1 MLRYIQQRVLLA
13 IPNLFLISIIVF
25 VVMRIVPGD
34 PVSNMLAQTPASGEQ
49 VEQLRESL
57 GLNDPLIL
65 QYVHFSTDALQGDLG
80 NSIQT
85 KRSVTSEIWSQFPTT
100 LWLTLCGLAVALLM
114 GIPIGIASALK
125 KGSWIDAAL
134 MTVALIGVSIPSFW
148 LALIALSVFSFNLG
162 WFPATGLGGWKH
174 MVLPALV
181 LGIGEASIIARMVRT
196 SMVEV
201 LRQEYVVV
209 ARAKGL
215 RNRLVVGR
223 HALRNAL
230 IPVITALGMEFGYLI
245 GGAVVLE
252 TVFAR
257 PGIGRLIVDGILERD
272 YPIVQ
277 GAVLFVAVLY
287 IVINII
293 VDVSYAWL
301 DPRIRVN

>member
-1 MLRYIQQRVLLA
+1 MLRYIQRRILLA
-13 IPNLFLISIIVF
+13 IPNLFLISLIVF

-57 GLNDPLIL
+57 GLNESIPE
-65 QYVHFSTDALQGDLG
+65 QYLHFVTDALQGDLG
-80 NSIQT
+80 RSIITRQ
-85 KRSVTSEIWSQFPTT
+85 SVSTEIINQFPTT
-100 LWLTLCGLAVALLM
+100 LWLTLCGLAVALIV
-114 GIPIGIASALK
+114 GIPIGIASALR
-125 KGSWIDAAL
+125 KGSWVDAAL
-134 MTVALIGVSIPSFW
+134 MTVALIGVSIPGYW

-162 WFPATGLGGWKH
+162 WFPATGTGGLNH

-181 LGIGEASIIARMVRT
+181 LGLGEASIVARMVRA

-215 RNRLVVGR
+215 RNSVVVGR
-223 HALRNAL
+223 HAMRNAL
-230 IPVITALGMEFGYLI
+230 IPVVTALGMEFGYLL

-257 PGIGRLIVDGILERD
+257 PGVGRLVVDAILDRD
-272 YPIVQ
+272 YPVVQ
-277 GAVLFVAVLY
+277 GAVLFVAALY
-287 IVINII
+287 IAINIVI
-293 VDVSYAWL
+293 DVSYAWL

>member
-13 IPNLFLISIIVF
+13 IPNLVLISMIVF
-25 VVMRIVPGD
+25 FVMRIVPGD

-57 GLNDPLIL
+57 GLNDPLVL
-65 QYVHFSTDALQGDLG
+65 QYVHFSVDALQGDLG

-100 LWLTLCGLAVALLM
+100 LWLTLCGLAVALVM
-114 GIPIGIASALK
+114 GVPIGIASALK
-125 KGSWIDAAL
+125 KGSWLDAAL

-162 WFPATGLGGWKH
+162 WFPATGIGGWKH

-287 IVINII
+287 IVINIV

>member
-13 IPNLFLISIIVF
+13 IPNLVLISIIVF
-25 VVMRIVPGD
+25 FVMRLVPGD
-34 PVSNMLAQTPASGEQ
+34 PVSAMLAQTPASGEQ
-49 VEQLRESL
+49 VDQLKESL
-57 GLNDPLIL
+57 GLNDPLVV
-65 QYVHFSTDALQGDLG
+65 QYFHFAVDALQGDLG
-80 NSIQT
+80 DSIQT

-100 LWLTLCGLAVALLM
+100 LWLTLCGLAVALVM

-125 KGSWIDAAL
+125 KGSWLDAAL

-162 WFPATGLGGWKH
+162 WFPATGIGGWKH

-287 IVINII
+287 IVINIV